1 MTERY
6 NVLIIAAHPDD
17 EVLGCGATIS
27 RLATEGNDIY
37 IAILGEGITSRY
49 LKREDANKKLIKDLR
64 KKAEKV
70 VEFLGAKELFHSD
83 FPDNRFDTV
92 PLLDVIKNVEEWIDK
107 IKPEVLFTHHAHD
120 LNIDHVITHRAVLT
134 ATRPIK
140 GCLVKEVYTFEIPS
154 STEWA
159 FGEFSSFK
167 PNVFFN
173 IKDTIELKIKAM
185 EIYESEVRGFPHPRS
200 HEAINMIARRWG
212 SVVGLEYAEAFETV
226 RRIV

>member
-1 MTERY
+1 MKIF
-6 NVLIIAAHPDD
+6 VIAAHPDD

-27 RLATEGNDIY
+27 RLAKEGNDIY

-49 LKREDANKKLIKDLR
+49 LKREDANKKLIKDLGG
-64 KKAEKV
+64 KAEKV

-92 PLLDVIKNVEEWIDK
+92 PLLDVIKKIEEWIDK
-107 IKPEVLFTHHAHD
+107 IKPKILFTHHASD
-120 LNIDHVITHRAVLT
+120 LNIDHVITHKAALT

-140 GCLVKEVYTFEIPS
+140 GCPVKEVYTFEIPS

-159 FGEFSSFK
+159 FGEFGFFQ
-167 PNVFFN
+167 PNVFFEVR
-173 IKDTIELKIKAM
+173 DTIELKIKAM

-200 HEAINMIARRWG
+200 PEAIKTIGRRWG